1 MVDTTEKKTAAP
13 LSGSWPPKVHQ
24 TLTLLTLTF
33 MGAEA
38 CGEDHITSLG
48 TIPHSFFYVTGRTS
62 IILTRSCCWTGFRK
76 MISEQSVFSSAMPKP
91 CSVCTLTH
99 SRRPHPRRVAGGW
112 VAGFKSTAKQ
122 RWAFRRI
129 LSLSCFRVKQEKEV
143 WGKWLL
149 ECYMQ
154 SLTWKSQIDPKK
166 RFPREDKSIR
176 LMADIK
182 IPIKRWQ
189 KAILKKAKAIP

>member
-38 CGEDHITSLG
+38 CGADHITSLG

-99 SRRPHPRRVAGGW
+99 SRRPHPRRVAGGGW
-112 VAGFKSTAKQ
+112 QASRALPNKGEHSGGFLVYPALG
-122 RWAFRRI
+122 
-129 LSLSCFRVKQEKEV
+129 LS
-143 WGKWLL
+143 
-149 ECYMQ
+149 
-154 SLTWKSQIDPKK
+154 KK
-166 RFPREDKSIR
+166 KKCEANDCWNVTCKVLPG
-176 LMADIK
+176 
-182 IPIKRWQ
+182 
-189 KAILKKAKAIP
+189 KAK